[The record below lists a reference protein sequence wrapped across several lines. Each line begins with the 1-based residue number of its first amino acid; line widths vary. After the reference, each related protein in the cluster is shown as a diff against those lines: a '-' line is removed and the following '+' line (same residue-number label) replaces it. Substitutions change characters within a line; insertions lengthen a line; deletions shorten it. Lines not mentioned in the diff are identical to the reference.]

1 MERIKNDVPL
11 TDIKDDSFKREPLV
25 DLIVESINNVSR
37 ESHPCVVYGIY
48 GKWGEGKTTL
58 LNFIE
63 DKLISQGK
71 TDNISIVHFN
81 PWIVSNEEALLREFF
96 NSTVVDVDEKVR
108 NLFKRYGSLVVFA
121 ARTFANIFIPNSGD
135 RIAEGVKDIKDTFTG
150 SENSIT
156 QLKKATSD
164 AIVKSGKHL
173 LIIIDD
179 VDRLD
184 KDEIHAVLRLVRQVA
199 DFDNCIYMLAM
210 DVDMV
215 AKSISDYYGDG
226 TVQDGR
232 RFIDKIV
239 QVPITIPKIPR
250 VDFDKIIAAELNSI
264 LEGYCLP
271 EDIASILEDV
281 CPLIDTKRDLI
292 RYCNQISF
300 VLPGLKGEVNIHDLC
315 LLEAIKMVSND
326 VYEGIYSHRAA
337 LMKTPDLSSLY
348 IDQDK
353 EEKYAEERYND
364 AIDNIV
370 VEFSSPKKEL
380 IRNAIDNLFTS
391 TSINYQHE
399 VNQKRLC
406 TSIYFNKY
414 FAQTVPSNLIPDTD
428 LNSVYND
435 IDKLSV
441 EQTKAWL
448 DSKHEVFGTSE
459 IERGILYFLEKV
471 EDNSKEA
478 EIASK
483 LSKALAISDITKNYP
498 PNPYHNIG
506 TNIASFLAYN
516 VIPRY
521 FFNIEK
527 SSGERVITDNDI
539 FNDTFS
545 FIFNNAEMNF
555 CFSLVFCLKDQ
566 ISLHRHLKQETVHIL
581 TERFSEEP
589 FDVQFGRAKGFLMEL
604 FSLWKTTD
612 EQSFNSY
619 ADSLFENEDIPFRRV
634 LSRLITETDY
644 IKDGNAF
651 FNLFKNQCPIIK
663 KRIEE
668 DASEENEEY
677 AVKVF
682 IGNYNT
688 FVNVPQQG

>member
-37 ESHPCVVYGIY
+37 ESHPCIVYGIY

-96 NSTVVDVDEKVR
+96 NSTVVDVDEEVR
-108 NLFKRYGSLVVFA
+108 DFFKRYGSLVVFA

-150 SENSIT
+150 SEGSIT

-199 DFDNCIYMLAM
+199 DFDNCIYLLAM

-353 EEKYAEERYND
+353 DLESYMQSQYALEYLKHKFTAQADFNLYSHLFLNLSYRLQERKGNYQLLSGEVKPYGAYSLLDARLSWNADKYKLY
-364 AIDNIV
+364 
-370 VEFSSPKKEL
+370 VEA
-380 IRNAIDNLFTS
+380 NNLF
-391 TSINYQHE
+391 
-399 VNQKRLC
+399 
-406 TSIYFNKY
+406 
-414 FAQTVPSNLIPDTD
+414 
-428 LNSVYND
+428 
-435 IDKLSV
+435 DK
-441 EQTKAWL
+441 T
-448 DSKHEVFGTSE
+448 
-459 IERGILYFLEKV
+459 Y
-471 EDNSKEA
+471 
-478 EIASK
+478 
-483 LSKALAISDITKNYP
+483 Y
-498 PNPYHNIG
+498 
-506 TNIASFLAYN
+506 
-516 VIPRY
+516 
-521 FFNIEK
+521 
-527 SSGERVITDNDI
+527 
-539 FNDTFS
+539 
-545 FIFNNAEMNF
+545 
-555 CFSLVFCLKDQ
+555 
-566 ISLHRHLKQETVHIL
+566 
-581 TERFSEEP
+581 
-589 FDVQFGRAKGFLMEL
+589 
-604 FSLWKTTD
+604 
-612 EQSFNSY
+612 
-619 ADSLFENEDIPFRRV
+619 
-634 LSRLITETDY
+634 DY
-644 IKDGNAF
+644 G
-651 FNLFKNQCPIIK
+651 
-663 KRIEE
+663 
-668 DASEENEEY
+668 
-677 AVKVF
+677 
-682 IGNYNT
+682 
-688 FVNVPQQG
+688 NVPQPGRWIMAGASYSF